1 MTLRIFDVFCA
12 YIYLGLGI
20 APLVSPLTTLTGL
33 SQTYIISPLVDDLL
47 TEDKAKNSE

>member
-20 APLVSPLTTLTGL
+20 ASLVFLLTTLTGL

-47 TEDKAKNSE
+47 TEKNSE